1 MNKGRLYYHSLS
13 QVLWGSPELNARVTV
28 GVHRDTLRW
37 ACHASIYCELAS
49 CCLSSLVKGHGL
61 SVLQIYPAFLA
72 LFTSG
77 HISAKNR
84 NCTTEISSCRSIS
97 QLPPF
102 LLPSQSTPWNV
113 VCISELHVHPI
124 LLSLCHYPTNNRF
137 VYGLTPGK
145 WASVYEITWRHA
157 QII

>member
-61 SVLQIYPAFLA
+61 SVLQICPAFLA

-97 QLPPF
+97 QLPRFYSFPRVPPEMSCVY
-102 LLPSQSTPWNV
+102 PSCMSTPSYYPYVTIQPIIVSSTVWRRV
-113 VCISELHVHPI
+113 SGRLSTKLHDV
-124 LLSLCHYPTNNRF
+124 
-137 VYGLTPGK
+137 TPK
-145 WASVYEITWRHA
+145 
-157 QII
+157 